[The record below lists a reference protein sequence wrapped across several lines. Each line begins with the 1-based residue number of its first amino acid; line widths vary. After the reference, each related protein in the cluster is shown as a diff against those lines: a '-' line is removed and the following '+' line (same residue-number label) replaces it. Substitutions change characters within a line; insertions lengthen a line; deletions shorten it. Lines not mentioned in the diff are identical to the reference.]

1 MRAAHAH
8 AKDTEATAVKSLLLK
23 ESPTYGRTWF
33 QIESKRPP
41 AGMAVFSYSA
51 ARAPATSFVDDYS
64 FCYLHPLPR
73 QSLFAS
79 PSLSTAVPLYYTDL
93 YLPLGIPSSLASS

>member
-51 ARAPATSFVDDYS
+51 AD
-64 FCYLHPLPR
+64 LHPLPR

-79 PSLSTAVPLYYTDL
+79 PSLSTAVPLYSTDL
-93 YLPLGIPSSLASS
+93 LHL